1 MQCGKRFFLSFLLA
15 FGCVACASTQAGS
28 QSKATPQEIESIAK
42 DVYIYAYPLVVA
54 SVAREVETA
63 VPRAGERRAPLN
75 QFAHM
80 RVLPTDRFTAMA
92 SPNVDTLYSTAWLDV
107 SKEPIV
113 LSLPKSNGR
122 YFMIPLLSAWTNVFA
137 SPGVRTTGTHKGDY
151 AITGPG
157 WEGNLPSNVKQIRA
171 PTNIVWVLGRVYSK
185 GPSDQERAYAFQDR
199 LKLTPLSQF
208 GKDVEIPSSV
218 DFNLDVDS
226 KTPPAEQ
233 VDRMDARNFFA
244 LFATELKKNPP
255 SLDDREM
262 LSKLA
267 RIGIVPGKNFDYG
280 QLNTEAQRALNNG
293 YFAGQE
299 HLVDL
304 TRAGQARAIQGWSL
318 SRVIGSYGLDYDSRA
333 VIAKLGLGANTKQDI
348 LYPRAVADGSGHT
361 LNGGYKYVLR
371 FTQAQL
377 PPVNSFWSLTV
388 YNSQQQLVKN
398 SLARY
403 VLSDRDKLKFN
414 RDGSVEIYLQA
425 SSPGKAKE
433 SNWLPTPEGE
443 DFNVIMR
450 LYWPKQAALDGSWKV
465 PGIQKVPE
473 FKNLSDN
480 LR

>member
-1 MQCGKRFFLSFLLA
+1 MQCSKRFFLSFLLA
-15 FGCVACASTQAGS
+15 FGCVACASTQKGS
-28 QSKATPQEIESIAK
+28 QVKATPQEIEGLAK
-42 DVYIYAYPLVVA
+42 EVYIYAYPLVMVA
-54 SVAREVETA
+54 VAREVETA

-80 RVLPTDRFTAMA
+80 RTLPTDKFTAMA

-107 SKEPIV
+107 SQEPMV
-113 LSLPKSNGR
+113 LSVPESNGR
-122 YFMIPLLSAWTNVFA
+122 YFMMPLLSAWTNVFA
-137 SPGVRTTGTHKGDY
+137 SVGVRTTGIHKGDY
-151 AITGPG
+151 VITGPG
-157 WEGNLPSNVKQIRA
+157 WEGDLPTSVKQIRA

-208 GKDVEIPSSV
+208 GRAAEAQSSV

-255 SLDDREM
+255 SADDREM
-262 LSKLA
+262 LSKLN
-267 RIGIVPGKNFDYG
+267 RLGIVPGKDFVYDK
-280 QLNTEAQRALNNG
+280 LDVEAQRALNKG

-299 HLVDL
+299 HLIDL
-304 TRAGQARAIQGWSL
+304 MNAGQTRALQGWSI
-318 SRVIGSYGLDYDSRA
+318 SRVIGTYGLDYDSRA
-333 VIAKLGLGANTKQDI
+333 VVAKLGLGANTKQDI
-348 LYPRAVADGSGHT
+348 LYPRAVTDSAGHT

-371 FTQAQL
+371 FSRAQL

-388 YNSQQQLVKN
+388 YNSQQQLIKN
-398 SLARY
+398 PLARY
-403 VLSDRDKLKFN
+403 SLGDRDKLKFN
-414 RDGSVEIYLQA
+414 HDGSVEIYLQA
-425 SSPGKAKE
+425 TSPGKARE
-433 SNWLPTPEGE
+433 SNWLPTPEGK

-450 LYWPKQAALDGSWKV
+450 LYWPKQVALDGSWKV

>member
-1 MQCGKRFFLSFLLA
+1 MQCSKRFFLSFLLA
-15 FGCVACASTQAGS
+15 FGCVACASTQDQAR
-28 QSKATPQEIESIAK
+28 ATPQEIQELAK

-75 QFAHM
+75 HFAHM
-80 RVLPTDRFTAMA
+80 RVLPTDKFTAMA

-107 SKEPIV
+107 SQEPII
-113 LSLPKSNGR
+113 LSIPESNGR

-137 SPGVRTTGTHKGDY
+137 APGVRTTGTQKAEY

-157 WEGNLPSNVKQIRA
+157 WDGALPSNVKQIRA
-171 PTNIVWVLGRVYSK
+171 PTNIVWVLGRVYTK

-208 GKDVEIPSSV
+208 RKTVDEPSSF
-218 DFNLDVDS
+218 DFNLDVDA

-255 SLDDREM
+255 SQDDRGLLQKM
-262 LSKLA
+262 A
-267 RIGIVPGKNFDYG
+267 RLGIVPGKDFSYSR
-280 QLNTEAQRALNNG
+280 LNTESQRALNQG

-299 HLVDL
+299 RLIGL
-304 TRAGQARAIQGWSL
+304 TRSGQARAIQGWSV
-318 SRVIGSYGLDYDSRA
+318 SRVLGAYGLDYDSRA
-333 VIAKLGLGANTKQDI
+333 VVAKIGLGANTKQDI
-348 LYPRAVADGSGHT
+348 LYPRAVADSTGHT

-371 FTQAQL
+371 FSRNQL

-388 YNSQQQLVKN
+388 YNSRQQLIKN
-398 SLARY
+398 DLSRY
-403 VLSDRDKLKFN
+403 ALSDRDKLKFN
-414 RDGSVEIYLQA
+414 PDGSVDIFFQA
-425 SSPGKAKE
+425 TNPGKGKE
-433 SNWLPTPEGE
+433 SNWLPTPDGE

-465 PGIQKVPE
+465 PGIQKVQE
-473 FKNLSDN
+473 FKKLSDN